1 MNYRTGYLGDPSGG
15 RLRLSQRSPCACLL
29 GSCIS
34 PTDRRIG
41 GKRKHAHKRS
51 GTTILGSPEHTS
63 VHKDKQTHSIPEQPI
78 RDAAAGSEAPSR
90 RTLPAR
96 LHYRIQQSGGWEE
109 RGILAVYGQV
119 VKRCCT
125 SASWRQKL
133 GRILGACIRRHIDA
147 STNELVILVGNAFIS
162 SERTY
167 LHVSSSCGSSVCGF
181 LQSTWAR

>member
-1 MNYRTGYLGDPSGG
+1 MGCLADPSGG
-15 RLRLSQRSPCACLL
+15 RLPLSQRSPCACLL

-78 RDAAAGSEAPSR
+78 RGVAVRLGAPSR
-90 RTLPAR
+90 RTPPAR
-96 LHYRIQQSGGWEE
+96 PHYRIQQSEGWEE
-109 RGILAVYGQV
+109 RGSLAVYGQV
-119 VKRCCT
+119 AKRCCT
-125 SASWRQKL
+125 SAFWRQKL
-133 GRILGACIRRHIDA
+133 GRILGACIPKHIDA
-147 STNELVILVGNAFIS
+147 STNGLMILVGNAYIS
-162 SERTY
+162 YERTN